1 MAAPTPSPRGTKA
14 PQGVIPAE
22 WPAQAADT
30 IVDTIAKVRD
40 RTTKPALLAARG
52 IVYGLVAAVIGSV
65 AFFLVLVLIVRIW
78 ANYVPGHVWV
88 IYAIFAVVFSGVG
101 LWAMRRANR
110 PAPTTPAA

>member
-30 IVDTIAKVRD
+30 IVETIAKVRD
-40 RTTKPALLAARG
+40 KTTKPALLAARG
-52 IVYGLVAAVIGSV
+52 LVYGLVAAVIGSV
-65 AFFLVLVLIVRIW
+65 AFFLLLLIIVRVW

-88 IYAIFAVVFSGVG
+88 IYAIFAVVFSTVG
-101 LWAMRRANR
+101 LYALRKAN
-110 PAPTTPAA
+110 APKPSAEA